1 MSQSRNKN
9 IVIGAAMLA
18 AGLAYLVMVAG
29 LPRRGAIDA
38 TFMPYLLAGG
48 MVLLGVLQ
56 VVFAW
61 LAAKPAGSVP
71 DRDAQDRSR
80 PSYRTVALT
89 LALIAGFTALL
100 RPLGFPMAA
109 ALYLFLQFI
118 VLTPPDRK
126 PSFGLYAL
134 LAIVCSIVIF
144 TAFRYG
150 FDLILPAG
158 PLTNILP

>member
-9 IVIGAAMLA
+9 MVIGLAMLA
-18 AGLAYLVMVAG
+18 AGLAYLVLIAG
-29 LPRRGAIDA
+29 LPRRGTIDA
-38 TFMPYLLAGG
+38 TFMPYFLAGG

-56 VVFAW
+56 VVFAG
-61 LAAKPAGSVP
+61 LAPKPAGSVAHG
-71 DRDAQDRSR
+71 DVQRANR

-100 RPLGFPMAA
+100 RPIGFPFAA
-109 ALYLFLQFI
+109 ALYLFLQFV
-118 VLTPPDRK
+118 VLTPPDQK

-158 PLTNILP
+158 PLTNVLP